1 MKSLIKEI
9 EIRVA
14 RAGTH
19 PIWGYNH
26 CRRVYA
32 QARGLARSE
41 QLPHDPE
48 LLYIAALMH
57 DIGLY
62 KAYSHRKEPGHARRS
77 AAVAEQLLRDGNLPA
92 RDIQVALDA
101 IENHPP
107 GAFTGSSVE
116 AALLKDA
123 VALDYLGTIGISRVL
138 AMVGTEE
145 DVPDLAAAL
154 KHSEDL
160 HRSLPEFLLLES
172 SKLVAQD
179 RVKERD
185 DFLQNLRTAT
195 ANLKVL

>member
-1 MKSLIKEI
+1 MKSLAKEI
-9 EIRVA
+9 EGRVA
-14 RAGTH
+14 RAGTD

-41 QLPHDPE
+41 QLSHDPE
-48 LLYIAALMH
+48 LLYIATLMH

-62 KAYSHRKEPGHARRS
+62 KAYSHRKEPDHARRS
-77 AAVAEQLLRDGNLPA
+77 AAVVEQLLRDGNLPA
-92 RDIQVALDA
+92 QDIQVVLDA
-101 IENHPP
+101 IGNYPP
-107 GAFTGSSVE
+107 GPFTGSSVE

-123 VALDYLGTIGISRVL
+123 VALDYLGAIGVSRVL

-160 HRSLPEFLLLES
+160 HRSMPGLLLLES
-172 SKLVAQD
+172 SKLVAQN
-179 RVKERD
+179 RVSERE
-185 DFLQNLRTAT
+185 DFLKNLRAAT
-195 ANLKVL
+195 ANLKLL